1 MGENTGKRS
10 EERGRGIDS
19 REKRRRELLKDVV
32 ASVREKC
39 WENCP
44 GILVPRNTNA
54 TKTANSSRTLTELI
68 NLAYSN
74 ATRTK
79 AQERQYRRLQK
90 KLKRVIHKR
99 LGPVPLERSIEMIA
113 TTHSTIITGKKDGL
127 AQEGPASG
135 VPIGEG
141 TLFTN
146 VTLKG
151 CARSAL
157 RTCDSANV
165 KFTVSSRSGVIYG
178 RCTRCQYS
186 YDVEGGRYTLGGKAE
201 LQDGTW
207 GFRDIKSKSVTFM
220 QVGPLSGVDAVTTI
234 VGSAWY

>member
-1 MGENTGKRS
+1 M
-10 EERGRGIDS
+10 
-19 REKRRRELLKDVV
+19 
-32 ASVREKC
+32 
-39 WENCP
+39 
-44 GILVPRNTNA
+44 
-54 TKTANSSRTLTELI
+54 
-68 NLAYSN
+68 AYSN

-90 KLKRVIHKR
+90 KLKRVIQKR

-113 TTHSTIITGKKDGL
+113 TTTSTITTGKKNAL

-141 TLFTN
+141 TLFTD
-146 VTLKG
+146 VALRG
-151 CARSAL
+151 CEGTEF
-157 RTCDSANV
+157 RTCDFANV
-165 KFTVSSRSGVIYG
+165 EFTVSSRSGVIYG

-186 YDVEGGRYTLGGKAE
+186 YDVEAGRYKLEGKAE

-207 GFRDIKSKSVTFM
+207 GFRDIKSKSVTFT
-220 QVGPLSGVDAVTTI
+220 QIGPLSGVNAVKTI